1 MTEPLYEKDLTSMKY
16 AILTSRR
23 HDRMVHE
30 IATDLA
36 LPQLRVRRY
45 IMDHFDMLLLENLPA
60 RYERGKMEE
69 NDSPEPER
77 SLGARLYTRAVP
89 LIREELMD
97 ETVGKVKDLLRHGT
111 SMEQAVSSGK
121 KWLREAIVL

>member
-1 MTEPLYEKDLTSMKY
+1 VGECRTLGSSTSVCGVRPGKNRGSAMTEPLYEKDLTSMKY

-97 ETVGKVKDLLRHGT
+97 ET
-111 SMEQAVSSGK
+111 
-121 KWLREAIVL
+121 